1 VNAWKIVPAADL
13 GHSETARCSA
23 MRRECGLI
31 STAMHA
37 VTWSMGK
44 AYLLLWHRLKIEGAE
59 NLPIEPPF
67 VMVANH
73 CSHLDAL
80 VLGAALPERLRDVVF
95 PLAAGDVFFS
105 SSCRAICAAKM
116 LNALPM
122 WRKRC
127 GAHALA
133 DLRLRLLKE
142 PCAFIL
148 FPEGG
153 RSRDGRMMSFKPGIG
168 MLVAGT
174 KVPVVPCFIEGAY
187 HALRPGRFVPGRVP
201 LRLRVGPPLMFADVT
216 NEREGWNL
224 VARKVRIA
232 VERLGDITDRAPQTA
247 NCPPGT

>member
-1 VNAWKIVPAADL
+1 VNAWRMVPAADL
-13 GHSETARCSA
+13 EQSETSRCQS
-23 MRRECGLI
+23 MRRESGLI
-31 STAMHA
+31 STAMHSF
-37 VTWSMGK
+37 TWSMVK
-44 AYLLLWHRLKIEGAE
+44 AYLALWHRLKIEGTE
-59 NLPIEPPF
+59 HLPAEPPF

-105 SSCRAICAAKM
+105 TSSRAICAAKM
-116 LNALPM
+116 LNALPV

-133 DLRLRLLKE
+133 DLRRRLLEE

-153 RSRDGRMMSFKPGIG
+153 RSRDGKMMPFKPGIG

-174 KVPVVPCFIEGAY
+174 NVPVVPCSIEGAY
-187 HALRPGRFVPGRVP
+187 QALRPGRFLPGRMPIRLRIGTP
-201 LRLRVGPPLMFADVT
+201 LRFTDVA
-216 NEREGWNL
+216 NEREGWSE
-224 VARKVRIA
+224 VAQRARNA
-232 VERLGDITDRAPQTA
+232 VEQLR
-247 NCPPGT
+247 